1 MVNWSLGYFLL
12 FEEAFVSIIWDLKWW
27 ILIIWTVMDH
37 ILLLWTISLSKK
49 NSDFFYSMK
58 TVVTCTACRTTDS
71 STIKI

>member
-1 MVNWSLGYFLL
+1 MDFNNLNSNGSHPVAVNYKSF
-12 FEEAFVSIIWDLKWW
+12 K
-27 ILIIWTVMDH
+27 
-37 ILLLWTISLSKK
+37 KK